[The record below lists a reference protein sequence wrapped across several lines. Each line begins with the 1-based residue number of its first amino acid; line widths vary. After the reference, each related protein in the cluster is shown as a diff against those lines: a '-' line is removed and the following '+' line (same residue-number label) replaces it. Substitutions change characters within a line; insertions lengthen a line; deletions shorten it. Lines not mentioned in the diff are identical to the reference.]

1 MMIHAVGLAVEQNSD
16 QNVRGLKGRP
26 MVCLI

>member
-1 MMIHAVGLAVEQNSD
+1 MMIHTVRLAVEQNSD
-16 QNVRGLKGRP
+16 QNARGLKGRP